1 MLDLTWRP
9 SARARP
15 ASVVDYIAA
24 RDPFAAQRIKN
35 LIDDHIAL
43 ARTVP
48 GMGRPGRVKGTRELI
63 VHPNYIVVY
72 GHDDDTLTVL
82 RILHARQRYP

>member
-1 MLDLTWRP
+1 MLDLTWRH
-9 SARARP
+9 SARARL

-43 ARTVP
+43 ARVVP

-72 GHDDDTLTVL
+72 THDDASLTVL
-82 RILHARQRYP
+82 RVLHSRQQYP